1 VQENSFFLPSDFEIW
16 DVRFFFSYCC
26 PAIIITIAPQI
37 FPIIVLQPTKPW
49 RLIP

>member
-26 PAIIITIAPQI
+26 PAILLLLPLR
-37 FPIIVLQPTKPW
+37 FFLLLSYSLQSPGG
-49 RLIP
+49 LIP